1 MDIQTIRKAR
11 NEVDEKLGLIPKLHQ
26 NADDQEIMDYL
37 KQVAEM
43 HYLHRAGLSFI
54 ALAVLMA
61 LEDGAVLNGNNL
73 ELPKNK
79 IKT

>member
-1 MDIQTIRKAR
+1 MDIQTIRRAR
-11 NEVDEKLGLIPKLHQ
+11 KEVDEKLALIPKLHP
-26 NADDQEIMDYL
+26 NANDQEITDYL
-37 KQVAEM
+37 RQVAEM
-43 HYLHRAGLSFI
+43 HYLHSGGLSI
-54 ALAVLMA
+54 ITLAVLMA